1 MHNLWNEPEPKGV
14 ENPLTEAVELNS
26 YYNYTQ
32 DSPFF
37 SIKFF
42 KDLYSSAINSNDQ
55 NKSFNGLI
63 YNTNSTDEDDDDSSD
78 ISVGPSTIFV
88 SPDLINTGSDFNKDV
103 RTRVG
108 WNTFSSSVS
117 DPNDMNSAD
126 FKKTDSSAAKQKV
139 STLVL
144 EPPGSGADPPGK
156 DRGGDGFG
164 RFYNFKKK
172 FTPIF

>member
-1 MHNLWNEPEPKGV
+1 LHNLWNEPEPKGI
-14 ENPLTEAVELNS
+14 ENPFTEAVELNS
-26 YYNYTQ
+26 YNYSQ

-42 KDLYSSAINSNDQ
+42 KYLYTSAINPNGQ
-55 NKSFNGLI
+55 NKSFNGSI
-63 YNTNSTDEDDDDSSD
+63 YDTNSTNEEDDNSSD

-88 SPDLINTGSDFNKDV
+88 SPDLINTGSDFNKDI
-103 RTRVG
+103 RNRVG
-108 WNTFSSSVS
+108 WNTFSGSVS
-117 DPNDMNSAD
+117 DPNVMDSAD

-144 EPPGSGADPPGK
+144 EPPGSGADPPGR

-164 RFYNFKKK
+164 RFHNFYFAKK
-172 FTPIF
+172 PL